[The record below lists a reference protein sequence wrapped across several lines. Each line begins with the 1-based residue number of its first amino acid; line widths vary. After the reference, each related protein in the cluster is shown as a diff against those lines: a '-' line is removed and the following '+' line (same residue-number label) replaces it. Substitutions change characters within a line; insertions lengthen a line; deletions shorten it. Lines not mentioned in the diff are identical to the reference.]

1 MFIAARLIWR
11 FLRMR
16 VLSGP
21 SNPFLSAFSGAFK
34 ALGYTVA
41 SPFLLIALLGAL
53 LVVAID
59 FAIFRTRDMLL
70 GHPEPKGL
78 WEF

>member
-1 MFIAARLIWR
+1 MY
-11 FLRMR
+11 

-21 SNPFLSAFSGAFK
+21 SNLILRAFAGAFK
-34 ALGYTVA
+34 ALGYAVA
-41 SPFLLIALLGAL
+41 APFMLIALLGAL
-53 LVVAID
+53 LVVMVD
-59 FAIFRTRDMLL
+59 FAVFRLHDMLL

>member
-1 MFIAARLIWR
+1 MY
-11 FLRMR
+11 

-21 SNPFLSAFSGAFK
+21 SKFILRAFAGAFK
-34 ALGYTVA
+34 ALGYTFA
-41 SPFLLIALLGAL
+41 APFMLIALLGAL
-53 LVVAID
+53 LVVTVD
-59 FAIFRTRDMLL
+59 FAVFRVQDMLL